1 MHADISGHNHVGW
14 MIFSILNFRLAVL
27 SYAHYKRERLVL
39 LRAIIGVYEHDPR
52 MNVNESFGISK
63 QK

>member
-1 MHADISGHNHVGW
+1 

-27 SYAHYKRERLVL
+27 SYARYKRERLVL
-39 LRAIIGVYEHDPR
+39 VRAIIGVYEHDPR